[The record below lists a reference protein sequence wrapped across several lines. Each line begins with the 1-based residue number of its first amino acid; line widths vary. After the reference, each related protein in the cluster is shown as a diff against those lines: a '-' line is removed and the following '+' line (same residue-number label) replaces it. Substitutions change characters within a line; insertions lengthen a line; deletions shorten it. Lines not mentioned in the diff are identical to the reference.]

1 MLKITVVAVGTVK
14 EQYMRDAIA
23 EYVKRMSREYKVTF
37 EECRECA
44 TVAEEGELLLKKIPK
59 DSFVVALDLHGR
71 QMSSEK
77 FASFMSG
84 KTLEGVSHF
93 AFVIGGS
100 EGIDK
105 KVTDAAGLRL
115 CLSEMT
121 FTHQMTRLILAEQ
134 LYRAMKIN
142 NGEKYHK

>member
-23 EYVKRMSREYKVTF
+23 EYVKRMSREYKVVF

-59 DSFVVALDLHGR
+59 DSFVVALDLHGK

-77 FASFMSG
+77 FAAFISG

-105 KVTDAAGLRL
+105 KVTDAAGFRL

>member
-23 EYVKRMSREYKVTF
+23 EYVKRMSREYKVVF

-59 DSFVVALDLHGR
+59 DSFVVALDLHGK

-77 FASFMSG
+77 FAAFISG

-93 AFVIGGS
+93 TFVIGGS

-105 KVTDAAGLRL
+105 KVTDAAGFRL

-121 FTHQMTRLILAEQ
+121 FTHQMT
-134 LYRAMKIN
+134 
-142 NGEKYHK
+142 

>member
-1 MLKITVVAVGTVK
+1 MLKVTVVAVGTVK

-44 TVAEEGELLLKKIPK
+44 TVDEEG
-59 DSFVVALDLHGR
+59 
-71 QMSSEK
+71 
-77 FASFMSG
+77 
-84 KTLEGVSHF
+84 
-93 AFVIGGS
+93 
-100 EGIDK
+100 
-105 KVTDAAGLRL
+105 GLRL